1 MDNQSTGQNTKKL
14 LKAWAPKKAGHFRHL
29 HMTRW
34 EDVTTP
40 KQAGGLEDKELANF
54 NRALLSKWIWN
65 WLNSNNH
72 QLSQMIPH
80 LETADRPWEPQSTI
94 NCFLDIACREK
105 TFSTNLCPI
114 SN

>member
-1 MDNQSTGQNTKKL
+1 
-14 LKAWAPKKAGHFRHL
+14 
-29 HMTRW
+29 MTRW

-40 KQAGGLEDKELANF
+40 KQAGGLEDKELAHF
-54 NRALLSKWIWN
+54 NMALLSKWIWN

-94 NCFLDIACREK
+94 VFWISLVEKKPFLKIFVQFQIE
-105 TFSTNLCPI
+105 NLKK
-114 SN
+114 